1 MEIKYNMIKYC
12 IGGGYMKVINRLIL
26 SVYALFIA
34 VVTILLVIAIVA
46 FETDNISLGSI
57 GSVVIRLIGNRES
70 VMIILAILVVLF
82 IISMR
87 IAIRGSSDGKER
99 VPIVKSAEGGEIEIS
114 LNTFEN
120 IAISTLR
127 KVSDARDYSAKVK
140 KINENVAVV
149 VNMSV
154 VQDVNIP
161 ELSQSVQTQV
171 IEAIQSTTGV
181 KVLNVKIRI
190 DNVSPVFKSKLE

>member
-1 MEIKYNMIKYC
+1 
-12 IGGGYMKVINRLIL
+12 MKVINRLIL

-34 VVTILLVIAIVA
+34 AVTILAAIAVIAVEA
-46 FETDNISLGSI
+46 NSFSLGRI
-57 GSVVIRLIGNRES
+57 FDVVGNIMEYRES
-70 VMIILAILVVLF
+70 VMVILAILAVLF

-87 IAIRGSSDGKER
+87 IAIRGSSDRKER
-99 VPIVKSAEGGEIEIS
+99 DPIVKSAEGGEIEIS

-140 KINENVAVV
+140 KVNENVAVV

-171 IEAIQSTTGV
+171 TEAIQSTTGV
-181 KVLNVKIRI
+181 KVLNVKIKI
-190 DNVSPVFKSKLE
+190 DNISPVFKSKLE